1 MDLIYA
7 DDSGKDINIIDAYT
21 LDLSYGDAEND
32 FELKIDRASHCCQKG
47 YMIYV
52 DGEEYGGIVD
62 KIKVNTKTDE
72 ITYSGPTWQ
81 GVLGRKV
88 LSPDAGQDYLIVDGE
103 ANSVLQ
109 ELIDRLDLA
118 DLFIADTID
127 SGIQIH
133 YQFERYVTGYNG
145 IRDMLRDAGAKLKL
159 LWSDK
164 KVVVHAEYIHDYS
177 QDEEFDTSQVDFEVS
192 RNYSPANHIICLGQG
207 DLADRAVIHI
217 FADENGGIQPYAASD
232 TPLKDSDYITNESKK
247 VMTGSAEIIEVLDIS
262 NAEITYNYILQ
273 TQRPSDWA
281 TKYTDYYYQDGDNY
295 KNVQGEEIGY
305 ILTRYQPSDWS
316 SNFNEYYSRSGD
328 TYSKVSGTT
337 TYTVQTQRP
346 SDWATKYDDYYIAS
360 GREYKTVESVVT
372 EKYIK
377 QTRKPSDWSKNYGN
391 YYVFYTD
398 GVTTEYKNVDG
409 ISRNRYHLQTRK
421 PSDWDAS
428 YTSYY
433 KRKKTGGYEQ
443 LKESEDKKRPVW
455 KAKTYYTQETYQ
467 VAPKWNAAVRYTYN
481 KTEKAPTWKTG
492 TYYTKSEGVAPTWK
506 TGTYYTKSTDKTA
519 PRWTSK
525 MYYTKVADRYATMVA
540 QAVQKIQDANNA
552 DTLKIDLEETEQTYD
567 IGDIVGAIESV
578 TGIST
583 TQEVTQKIV
592 KINNDEVTITYEV
605 N

>member
-7 DDSGKDINIIDAYT
+7 DDTGKDINIIDAYT

-88 LSPDAGQDYLIVDGE
+88 LSPDVGQDYLIVDGE

-133 YQFERYVTGYNG
+133 YQFERYVTGYSG

-159 LWSDK
+159 LWSNK
-164 KVVVHAEYIHDYS
+164 RVVVHTEYIHDYS

-192 RNYSPANHIICLGQG
+192 RNYSPVNHIICLGQG
-207 DLADRAVIHI
+207 NLADRAVIHI

-281 TKYTDYYYQDGDNY
+281 TKYTDYY
-295 KNVQGEEIGY
+295 
-305 ILTRYQPSDWS
+305 
-316 SNFNEYYSRSGD
+316 
-328 TYSKVSGTT
+328 
-337 TYTVQTQRP
+337 
-346 SDWATKYDDYYIAS
+346 IAS
-360 GREYKTVESVVT
+360 GKTIESVVT

-398 GVTTEYKNVDG
+398 GVTTEYKKVDG

-443 LKESEDKKRPVW
+443 LKESEDKIRPVW

-540 QAVQKIQDANNA
+540 QAVQKIQDTNNA